1 LLAGKCLQVL
11 IFKPQAEAKCI
22 FNLILSELGQSYL
35 ESPRTSENLL
45 SNRIYQ
51 NQDKKMAEEA
61 KTEAAKPA
69 PMIFKGVCSDGV
81 LKGKEI
87 QGKLDIKVNVE
98 SVTTPPA
105 PKKAAPGWEKNI
117 FWVLFLLVANL
128 VLGDPAGIRKYS
140 SPQRSHSH
148 QMLNQSGER
157 SLLPKKNTSNS
168 PL

>member
-11 IFKPQAEAKCI
+11 IFKPQQEAGCI
-22 FNLILSELGQSYL
+22 FNLILSEFGKSYPG
-35 ESPRTSENLL
+35 SPRTSENLL

-51 NQDKKMAEEA
+51 NQDKKMAEKA

-69 PMIFKGVCSDGV
+69 PMIFKGACSEGV

-98 SVTTPPA
+98 SVTTPEP
-105 PKKAAPGWEKNI
+105 PKKAAPGWERNI

-128 VLGDPAGIRKYS
+128 ALGDPAGIRKYS
-140 SPQRSHSH
+140 SPQRSHSD

>member
-1 LLAGKCLQVL
+1 
-11 IFKPQAEAKCI
+11 
-22 FNLILSELGQSYL
+22 
-35 ESPRTSENLL
+35 
-45 SNRIYQ
+45 
-51 NQDKKMAEEA
+51 MAEEA

-105 PKKAAPGWEKNI
+105 TKKPAPGWETYI

-128 VLGDPAGIRKYS
+128 ALGDPAGIRKYS

-157 SLLPKKNTSNS
+157 SLLPRKNTSNS

>member
-1 LLAGKCLQVL
+1 
-11 IFKPQAEAKCI
+11 
-22 FNLILSELGQSYL
+22 
-35 ESPRTSENLL
+35 
-45 SNRIYQ
+45 
-51 NQDKKMAEEA
+51 MAEQP

-105 PKKAAPGWEKNI
+105 TKKPAPGWETNI
-117 FWVLFLLVANL
+117 LWILFLLVANL
-128 VLGDPAGIRKYS
+128 ALGDPAGIRKYS

-148 QMLNQSGER
+148 QILNQSGEQ

>member
-1 LLAGKCLQVL
+1 
-11 IFKPQAEAKCI
+11 
-22 FNLILSELGQSYL
+22 
-35 ESPRTSENLL
+35 
-45 SNRIYQ
+45 
-51 NQDKKMAEEA
+51 MAEEA
-61 KTEAAKPA
+61 KTEAPKPA

-81 LKGKEI
+81 LKGKEV

-98 SVTTPPA
+98 SVTTPEA
-105 PKKAAPGWEKNI
+105 PKKAAPGRKINI

-128 VLGDPAGIRKYS
+128 ALGDPAGIRKYS
-140 SPQRSHSH
+140 SPQRSHTD

>member
-1 LLAGKCLQVL
+1 
-11 IFKPQAEAKCI
+11 
-22 FNLILSELGQSYL
+22 
-35 ESPRTSENLL
+35 LL

-105 PKKAAPGWEKNI
+105 PKKAAPGWEKI
-117 FWVLFLLVANL
+117 FF
-128 VLGDPAGIRKYS
+128 GCCFY
-140 SPQRSHSH
+140 
-148 QMLNQSGER
+148 
-157 SLLPKKNTSNS
+157 
-168 PL
+168 

>member
-11 IFKPQAEAKCI
+11 IFKPQQDTGCI
-22 FNLILSELGQSYL
+22 FNLILSELGKSYL

-69 PMIFKGVCSDGV
+69 PMIFKGMCSDGV

-87 QGKLDIKVNVE
+87 QGKLDIKVNVK
-98 SVTTPPA
+98 SVISIPVTP
-105 PKKAAPGWEKNI
+105 E
-117 FWVLFLLVANL
+117 
-128 VLGDPAGIRKYS
+128 
-140 SPQRSHSH
+140 
-148 QMLNQSGER
+148 
-157 SLLPKKNTSNS
+157 
-168 PL
+168 

>member
-1 LLAGKCLQVL
+1 
-11 IFKPQAEAKCI
+11 
-22 FNLILSELGQSYL
+22 
-35 ESPRTSENLL
+35 
-45 SNRIYQ
+45 
-51 NQDKKMAEEA
+51 MADEA

-105 PKKAAPGWEKNI
+105 PKKAAPGWETNF
-117 FWVLFLLVANL
+117 FWLLFLLVANL
-128 VLGDPAGIRKYS
+128 ALGDPAGIRKYS
-140 SPQRSHSH
+140 SPQRSHTH

-168 PL
+168 LL

>member
-1 LLAGKCLQVL
+1 
-11 IFKPQAEAKCI
+11 
-22 FNLILSELGQSYL
+22 
-35 ESPRTSENLL
+35 
-45 SNRIYQ
+45 
-51 NQDKKMAEEA
+51 MAEEA

-98 SVTTPPA
+98 SVTTPEA
-105 PKKAAPGWEKNI
+105 PPQKSQWEPVI
-117 FWVLFLLVANL
+117 FWVLFAFMANL
-128 VLGDPAGIRKYS
+128 IVGDPAGIRKYS

-148 QMLNQSGER
+148 QMLNQSGEQ

>member
-1 LLAGKCLQVL
+1 LLAGKWLQVL
-11 IFKPQAEAKCI
+11 IFKPQQEAGCI
-22 FNLILSELGQSYL
+22 FNFILSEFGKSYL

-51 NQDKKMAEEA
+51 NQDKKMADEA

-81 LKGKEI
+81 LKGKEV

-105 PKKAAPGWEKNI
+105 PKKAAPGWETNF
-117 FWVLFLLVANL
+117 FWLLFLLVANL
-128 VLGDPAGIRKYS
+128 ALGDPAGIKKYS
-140 SPQRSHSH
+140 SPQRSHTH